1 MWISNC
7 AYENFARSYTHW
19 KALERTVVTDVT
31 PDAAKIRILWS
42 TKDSRQY
49 QMLASYD
56 QVLIAVARAIDN
68 FGTATQQRSAA

>member
-1 MWISNC
+1 M
-7 AYENFARSYTHW
+7 
-19 KALERTVVTDVT
+19 TDVI